1 MYYKK
6 IDNFKGDKM
15 TKEEFLELDIDK
27 KIEYINEK
35 LSEGKT
41 VTRIRED
48 LGIGEKYLQKIIREN
63 GYKYFQKEKRYYKEN
78 INVIQKN
85 IVHEKENFD
94 SDYKDTTIVL
104 QNYKDDLL
112 EIVQAKKDIF
122 EVINAFKE
130 NLYYK
135 DTTNVI
141 EVVASNEIQIKEFK
155 GEAKVTSFRVYGETL
170 TKWKE
175 FCSKHKKYNNQDLV
189 SMALEEY
196 MEKYK

>member
-1 MYYKK
+1 MIKK
-6 IDNFKGDKM
+6 
-15 TKEEFLELDIDK
+15 EFLELDIDK
-27 KIEYINEK
+27 KIEYLNKK
-35 LSEGKT
+35 LSEGQT
-41 VTRIRED
+41 VIRIRED
-48 LGIGEKYLQKIIREN
+48 LGIGEKSLQKIIREN
-63 GYKYFQKEKRYYKEN
+63 GYKYFQKEKRYYKDN
-78 INVIQKN
+78 TNVLQKN
-85 IVHEKENFD
+85 IIQGKEIFD
-94 SDYKDTTIVL
+94 SESKDPTIVL

-112 EIVQAKKDIF
+112 EIIQAKKEIF

-141 EVVASNEIQIKEFK
+141 EVVASNEIQIKDFNS
-155 GEAKVTSFRVYGETL
+155 EAKVTSFRVYGETL

-196 MEKYK
+196 MKKYD

>member
-1 MYYKK
+1 
-6 IDNFKGDKM
+6 M

-27 KIEYINEK
+27 KIEYLNEK
-35 LSEGKT
+35 LSEGQT
-41 VTRIRED
+41 VIRIRED
-48 LGIGEKYLQKIIREN
+48 LGIGEKSLQKIIREN

-78 INVIQKN
+78 TN
-85 IVHEKENFD
+85 
-94 SDYKDTTIVL
+94 VL

-112 EIVQAKKDIF
+112 EIVQAKKEIF

-141 EVVASNEIQIKEFK
+141 EVVASNEIQIKDFNSD
-155 GEAKVTSFRVYGETL
+155 AKVTSFRVYGETL

-196 MEKYK
+196 MKKYE

>member
-1 MYYKK
+1 M
-6 IDNFKGDKM
+6 N
-15 TKEEFLELDIDK
+15 KEEFLELDIDK
-27 KIEYINEK
+27 KIEYLNEK
-35 LSEGKT
+35 LSEGQT
-41 VTRIRED
+41 VIRIRED
-48 LGIGEKYLQKIIREN
+48 LGIGEKFLQKIVKEN

-78 INVIQKN
+78 TNVLQKN
-85 IVHEKENFD
+85 IIHGKEIFD

-112 EIVQAKKDIF
+112 DIVKAKKEIF
-122 EVINAFKE
+122 EVINAFKKN

-141 EVVASNEIQIKEFK
+141 EVVASNEIQIKDFNS
-155 GEAKVTSFRVYGETL
+155 EAKGTSFRVYGETL
-170 TKWKE
+170 IKWKE
-175 FCSKHKKYNNQDLV
+175 FCNKNKKYNNQDLV